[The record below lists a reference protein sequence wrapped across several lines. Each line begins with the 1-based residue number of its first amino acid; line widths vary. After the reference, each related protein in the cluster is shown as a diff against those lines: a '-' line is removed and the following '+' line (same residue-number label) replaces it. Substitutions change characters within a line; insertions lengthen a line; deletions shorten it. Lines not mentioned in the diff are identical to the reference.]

1 MRAAVFREPGV
12 PIRIEDVEID
22 APRPREVLVRTIAAG
37 VCHSDLSIVD
47 GTITALYG
55 LPMVLGHESAGVVE
69 AVGSDVTYVEPGDH
83 VVTCLSIF
91 CGECEYCLSGRP
103 ALCPHESQRRASG
116 ERPRLSQAG
125 VGLTPA
131 SQLGSFA
138 ERLLV
143 HEHAVVKIDRAMPL
157 DLASVLGCGL
167 TTGLGAVIYTAGVRP
182 GQTVAVIGCGG
193 VGLGAVQGARLSG
206 ARRIVAVDR
215 VAARLDRAARLGATD
230 VIDASQGDA
239 VAAVLDR
246 TGGVDHVFE
255 AVGRAE
261 TCQQALKMLGR
272 GGRVTI
278 IGVITTLKLEISGA
292 DLMYGRSLGWSMM
305 GSNRFRL
312 DIPYYVE
319 LYLQGRLQ
327 LDDIVTARVPLQ
339 DVNEALAALSRAEG
353 ARTVLLFDR

>member
-22 APRPREVLVRTIAAG
+22 APGPREVLVRTI
-37 VCHSDLSIVD
+37 
-47 GTITALYG
+47 
-55 LPMVLGHESAGVVE
+55 
-69 AVGSDVTYVEPGDH
+69 
-83 VVTCLSIF
+83 
-91 CGECEYCLSGRP
+91 
-103 ALCPHESQRRASG
+103 
-116 ERPRLSQAG
+116 
-125 VGLTPA
+125 A